1 MHQRSVQTNRE
12 FEQCM
17 HLDVSRNMLTDDAI
31 KSFAELIAKF
41 EGFKSVNLMSI
52 RPRMN
57 KKDLMK
63 MIMIIL
69 LQSSEQ
75 VLLVV
80 LILLQ
85 EMGKADLGIL
95 EVEVI

>member
-1 MHQRSVQTNRE
+1 MMETMNLILSHLIQPLVHQLLGVKLLLE
-12 FEQCM
+12 KMVEVE
-17 HLDVSRNMLTDDAI
+17 LGI
-31 KSFAELIAKF
+31 KMERRYTEVK
-41 EGFKSVNLMSI
+41 
-52 RPRMN
+52 PRMN

-69 LQSSEQ
+69 LQSLEQ

-85 EMGKADLGIL
+85 EMGKADLGI

>member
-57 KKDLMK
+57 KKDTGYLDLAK
-63 MIMIIL
+63 SL
-69 LQSSEQ
+69 SENKT
-75 VLLVV
+75 
-80 LILLQ
+80 I
-85 EMGKADLGIL
+85 
-95 EVEVI
+95 VELDMRDN